1 LCQHFFASFTDL
13 HNAFIKPVISAKNA
27 ERTVFCI
34 HIVASFTYFII
45 KRKPFY
51 VQKHSFSFAI
61 HDILNIYMSKAEKVE
76 GIVNQKITADLV
88 LDMYEKYKREKNK
101 DKKEEILLKVK
112 LLAKNLNH
120 YLVMPKDFD
129 KYYN

>member
-1 LCQHFFASFTDL
+1 
-13 HNAFIKPVISAKNA
+13 
-27 ERTVFCI
+27 
-34 HIVASFTYFII
+34 
-45 KRKPFY
+45 
-51 VQKHSFSFAI
+51 
-61 HDILNIYMSKAEKVE
+61 MSKAEKVE